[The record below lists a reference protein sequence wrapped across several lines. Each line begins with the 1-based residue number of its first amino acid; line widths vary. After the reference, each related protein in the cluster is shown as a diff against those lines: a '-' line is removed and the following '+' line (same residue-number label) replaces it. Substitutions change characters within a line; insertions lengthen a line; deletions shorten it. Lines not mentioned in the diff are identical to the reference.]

1 MRPVASI
8 GFKAVAKPAAMRGKT
23 AVNDKNCLI
32 CALFLIAFVPTAL
45 AIDQPIIVGDKLVF
59 PEGAQIPAGLTPTE
73 RLWLQQHPLR
83 TPDDAGPIP
92 TGPVHCVAEYEP
104 TQGIWFAWEQFSD
117 ISAQLITLVTTTG
130 NADAYVMCDT
140 AGEITTATNF
150 ITPYGANMSRVKF
163 FVATTDTV
171 WIRDYGPRYI
181 YEGNCR
187 AIIDHT
193 YNRPRPND
201 DVQPAFVAA
210 TWNQARYAIP
220 LTHGGGNFH
229 LDALGRSY
237 CTRLVDNENSSLTE
251 TQIHDLWQTYQNVDT
266 HFFDPFPTSVD
277 STQHLDMWMQIL
289 ADDKVVI
296 SDWPNNSGST
306 QDVICDNATT
316 FMTGRGYSVFRTPA
330 RLVSG
335 VHYTYTN
342 VLICNNLIVVP
353 SYTNTQVSGHN
364 AAALAAWQQAAP
376 AKTVVQVNAQAMIS
390 SAGVFHCIV
399 MHVPVHKGGL
409 NPTAYLKNLRGG
421 DTLTHGNTIPINW
434 ISDDDKFAVQS
445 VDLLLSTDGGAT
457 WPTTIAAGIAPS
469 GQFVWT
475 LPDIGTTHARIK
487 VVVHDNEGLSGSDES
502 PADFVIVGA
511 PPACPGDLDG
521 NQTVDLSDLSI
532 LISNYGL
539 APATPAEGDLDGD
552 NDVDLSDLS
561 ILISLYGAVC
571 P

>member
-1 MRPVASI
+1 M
-8 GFKAVAKPAAMRGKT
+8 FYK
-23 AVNDKNCLI
+23 
-32 CALFLIAFVPTAL
+32 IARLEGNNHVIRTPWPLCGLLTVLMMAPSVS
-45 AIDQPIIVGDKLVF
+45 AIDQPIIVGDHLVF

-73 RLWLQQHPLR
+73 RLWLLQHPLR

-92 TGPVHCVAEYEP
+92 TGPVHCVAEYEA

-140 AGEITTATNF
+140 AAEITTATNF

-163 FVATTDTV
+163 FVAPTDTV

-193 YNRPRPND
+193 YNRPRPQD
-201 DVQPAFVAA
+201 DAQPAFVAN
-210 TWNQARYAIP
+210 TWKQARYAIP
-220 LTHGGGNFH
+220 LTHGGGNYH

-237 CTRLVDNENSSLTE
+237 CTRLVNNENPSLTE

-277 STQHLDMWMQIL
+277 STQHLDMWMQV
-289 ADDKVVI
+289 AGDNTVVI
-296 SDWPNNSGST
+296 SNWPNNVGST
-306 QDVICDNATT
+306 QALICDNAAVY
-316 FMTGRGYSVFRTPA
+316 MAGQGYTVYRTPA
-330 RLVSG
+330 RFVSG
-335 VHYTYTN
+335 VHYTFTN
-342 VLICNNLIVVP
+342 VLMCNNLIVVP
-353 SYTNTQVSGHN
+353 TYTNTSLTSNNTQ
-364 AAALAAWQQAAP
+364 AWEAWKLAAP
-376 AKTVVQVNAQAMIS
+376 TKTVVQVNAQAMIS
-390 SAGVFHCIV
+390 SAGAFHCIV

-421 DTLTHGNTIPINW
+421 ETLNHGNTVQINW

-445 VDLLLSTDGGAT
+445 VDLLLSTDGGVT
-457 WPTTIAAGIAPS
+457 WPTTIASGIAPS

-475 LPDIGTTHARIK
+475 VPDVATTHARVR
-487 VVVHDNEGLSGSDES
+487 VVVHDNESLTGSDES
-502 PADFVIVGA
+502 AADITIVGT

-521 NQTVDLSDLSI
+521 NHAVDLADLSIALANYGMSPATPEQGDLDGNGVVDLSDISI
-532 LISNYGL
+532 LISVYG
-539 APATPAEGDLDGD
+539 G
-552 NDVDLSDLS
+552 
-561 ILISLYGAVC
+561 VC